1 MLEEACIYQ
10 GDVPFLKEMAM
21 AEGKRHPYLIAAL
34 CERYA
39 GMSLWQECVDSASQ
53 GLRLVPKGRMIRG
66 DIADYGVRVAEH
78 LNRRDMEKTFAVEAF
93 LSKPVGTYFLRIFLY
108 CDAKEQ
114 SELLKSVCAIPVEER
129 RYTWRE
135 SLPHQ
140 LEEARTEIAS
150 ETLKQIYL
158 VMLGDFETGYENCVD
173 AEQYPG
179 WTGDFERIFMN
190 LMLQYFRNENG
201 IFRKADVSLRNS
213 LRVFLGIGE
222 DVVDFFQSCFQAWKA
237 SFVLFEEQRRK
248 CLELLRRKVDERT
261 KAIVGGGHRSGYAK
275 AAEFIVVLGEID
287 EEMGTVQGTERLAEY
302 YRKQN
307 SRKRAFR
314 AELEK
319 LMQECEI

>member
-66 DIADYGVRVAEH
+66 DIADYGVRAAEH

-150 ETLKQIYL
+150 KTLKQIYL
-158 VMLGDFETGYENCVD
+158 VML
-173 AEQYPG
+173 
-179 WTGDFERIFMN
+179 GDFERIFMN

-237 SFVLFEEQRRK
+237 SFVLSEEQRRK
-248 CLELLRRKVDERT
+248 CLELLRHKVDERT